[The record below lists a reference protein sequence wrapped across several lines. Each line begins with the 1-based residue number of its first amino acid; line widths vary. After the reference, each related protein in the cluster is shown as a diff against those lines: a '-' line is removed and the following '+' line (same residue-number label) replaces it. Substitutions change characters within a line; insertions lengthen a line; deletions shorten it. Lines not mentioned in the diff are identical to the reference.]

1 MKLIAMII
9 FVVSATTAA
18 LAEEDVLLRCTF
30 HSGNSERFYLV
41 QPSENTVTL
50 VDTIDA
56 EECKLDL
63 QPHLYRWS
71 CDGTGGL
78 YPSIGKAFR
87 YTGEF
92 ETEWGER
99 PFGQFKEGNGF
110 GNGTC
115 VKQSAKV
122 QF

>member
-1 MKLIAMII
+1 MKIVAVITCSLA
-9 FVVSATTAA
+9 ATTAA
-18 LAEEDVLLRCTF
+18 LAEEDVLLRCKF

-41 QPSENTVTL
+41 KPSNNTVTL

-56 EECKLDL
+56 EVCELRL
-63 QPHLYRWS
+63 EPHLYSWS
-71 CDGTGGL
+71 CDGTSEL
-78 YPSIGKAFR
+78 YPSVGKVFR

-92 ETEWGER
+92 ETEWGQR